1 MAPTSSTY
9 KFQKPKRPVSRV
21 FIHCSAS
28 DNPEFDNVATM
39 DLWHRQR
46 GWSQVGYH
54 LFIRKSGLIEVGR
67 SLELVPAAQQGH
79 NSGTI
84 AICLHGL
91 DEKKFT
97 DEQLQALI
105 GLCHQIN
112 QAYRG
117 AVTFHG
123 HCEVAAK
130 TCPVIDYRAILGLR
144 EVGDLPLS
152 RTMASGVVLNTT
164 RLPADAKLD
173 EPDVDSFTKLQIGDK
188 SGAVHTL
195 QKMLAGLGYFPG
207 ALDGQFGERTRA
219 AVLAFQA
226 DNHLVPDGIFGPA
239 SREAFM
245 EAKPRVV
252 SAARS
257 AATIMSLANGGSRI
271 AASSVNGAIA
281 GLVVAGSGAIEVLNE
296 VSGAV
301 SQVAGA
307 GGVITEIL
315 NRFGSYTGA
324 AVVALGL
331 FVAWQSWKTAK
342 ARLEDHQTG
351 KTA

>member
-1 MAPTSSTY
+1 MASSSSTY

-28 DNPEFDNVATM
+28 DNPDFDNVATM

-67 SLELVPAAQQGH
+67 SLELVPAAQQGN

-91 DEKKFT
+91 EEQKFT

-105 GLCHQIN
+105 VLCHQIN

-117 AVTFHG
+117 DVTFHG

-130 TCPVIDYRAILGLR
+130 ACPVINYKAILDLR
-144 EVGDLPLS
+144 VGGSLPLS
-152 RTMASGVVLNTT
+152 VKTSAAVLNTN
-164 RLPADAKLD
+164 RLPADANLD
-173 EPDVDSFTKLQIGDK
+173 EPEVDSFTKLQIGDK
-188 SGAVHTL
+188 SGAVHSL
-195 QKMLAGLGYFPG
+195 QKALANLGYFPG
-207 ALDGQFGERTRA
+207 AVDGEFGQRTRA

-226 DNHLVPDGIFGPA
+226 DNHLVPDGVFGPA
-239 SREAFM
+239 SREAFK
-245 EAKPRVV
+245 EAKPRAV

-257 AATIMSLANGGSRI
+257 AATIMSLASGGSRI
-271 AASSVNGAIA
+271 ASSSVNGGVA
-281 GLVVAGSGAIEVLNE
+281 GLILASGGMVEVLNE

-331 FVAWQSWKTAK
+331 FVAWQSWNTAR